1 MNGTPIPD
9 SAGGRASSGARPA
22 MLLAALG
29 VVYGDIGT
37 SPLYAF
43 RESLKSAGGSVAATE
58 AAVLGILS
66 LIVWTLVIVVTLK
79 YVLFVMRAD
88 NQGEGGIMALLALAL
103 PEVSEKGTR
112 KFLLVV
118 GVGGAALLYGDGMI
132 TPAIS
137 VLSAVEGLSFATT
150 FFEPY
155 IVPITLVILIALF
168 AVQSY
173 GSGPIGRL
181 FGPIMTIWFLTL
193 GLAGFWHILAQP
205 SVLAA
210 LNPAHAISFLGGNG
224 WTAVVVLGSVF
235 LVVTGAEALYADMGH
250 FGRRVI
256 RVDWFILVLPALAL
270 NYFGQ
275 GALVLANPQAAANP
289 FFLMFPSWLL
299 YPIVV
304 LATAATVIAS
314 QALISGAF
322 TLSQQATL
330 LGLLPRLEIRQTS
343 SSAIGQVY
351 MPQINWLLAG
361 SVVALVLGFRTSG
374 ALANAYGIAVVST
387 MIATTVLAGVVAHH
401 RWGWSLPLVL
411 TVTGAFLI
419 IDLIFLV
426 ANAPKIPH
434 GGWFPLIAGALIF
447 TIMMTWRR
455 GRKVVLERL
464 EEDQAKLS
472 EFFEKLDDRQLP
484 RVKGTAV
491 YLSARRDTV
500 PSALA
505 LNLRHNK
512 VLHDRVLL
520 LNVEVLRVPF
530 VTEKSRVVIEAL
542 PKGFLGVTVRFGFY
556 EKLDVLDALN
566 RHTKAARGDG
576 SFTFELAETTF
587 FLGREVPVP
596 TVRPDLSG
604 WQTAIYTFLTR
615 NAVSAPEYYLI
626 PTENVVELGTRVEI

>member
-181 FGPIMTIWFLTL
+181 FGPIMAIWFLTL

-351 MPQINWLLAG
+351 VPQINWLLAG

-464 EEDQAKLS
+464 EEDQEKLS

-576 SFTFELAETTF
+576 SLTFELAETTF

>member
-181 FGPIMTIWFLTL
+181 FGPIMAIWFLTL

-224 WTAVVVLGSVF
+224 WTAVIVLGSVF

-351 MPQINWLLAG
+351 VPQINWLLAG

>member
-181 FGPIMTIWFLTL
+181 FGPIMAIWFLTL

-351 MPQINWLLAG
+351 VPQINWLLAG
-361 SVVALVLGFRTSG
+361 SVIALVLGFRTSG

>member
-181 FGPIMTIWFLTL
+181 FGPIMAIWFLTL

-304 LATAATVIAS
+304 LATA
-314 QALISGAF
+314 
-322 TLSQQATL
+322 
-330 LGLLPRLEIRQTS
+330 
-343 SSAIGQVY
+343 
-351 MPQINWLLAG
+351 
-361 SVVALVLGFRTSG
+361 
-374 ALANAYGIAVVST
+374 
-387 MIATTVLAGVVAHH
+387 
-401 RWGWSLPLVL
+401 
-411 TVTGAFLI
+411 
-419 IDLIFLV
+419 
-426 ANAPKIPH
+426 
-434 GGWFPLIAGALIF
+434 
-447 TIMMTWRR
+447 
-455 GRKVVLERL
+455 
-464 EEDQAKLS
+464 
-472 EFFEKLDDRQLP
+472 
-484 RVKGTAV
+484 
-491 YLSARRDTV
+491 
-500 PSALA
+500 
-505 LNLRHNK
+505 
-512 VLHDRVLL
+512 
-520 LNVEVLRVPF
+520 
-530 VTEKSRVVIEAL
+530 
-542 PKGFLGVTVRFGFY
+542 
-556 EKLDVLDALN
+556 
-566 RHTKAARGDG
+566 
-576 SFTFELAETTF
+576 
-587 FLGREVPVP
+587 
-596 TVRPDLSG
+596 
-604 WQTAIYTFLTR
+604 
-615 NAVSAPEYYLI
+615 
-626 PTENVVELGTRVEI
+626 

>member
-181 FGPIMTIWFLTL
+181 FGPIMAIWFLTL

-351 MPQINWLLAG
+351 VPQINWLLAG

-426 ANAPKIPH
+426 ANAPKILH

>member
-150 FFEPY
+150 LFEPY

-181 FGPIMTIWFLTL
+181 FGPIMAIWFLTL

-351 MPQINWLLAG
+351 VPQINWLLAG

>member
-181 FGPIMTIWFLTL
+181 FGPIMAIWFLTL

-224 WTAVVVLGSVF
+224 WTAVIVLGSVF

-256 RVDWFILVLPALAL
+256 RVDWF
-270 NYFGQ
+270 
-275 GALVLANPQAAANP
+275 
-289 FFLMFPSWLL
+289 
-299 YPIVV
+299 IVV

-351 MPQINWLLAG
+351 VPQINWLLAG

-530 VTEKSRVVIEAL
+530 V
-542 PKGFLGVTVRFGFY
+542 
-556 EKLDVLDALN
+556 
-566 RHTKAARGDG
+566 
-576 SFTFELAETTF
+576 
-587 FLGREVPVP
+587 
-596 TVRPDLSG
+596 
-604 WQTAIYTFLTR
+604 
-615 NAVSAPEYYLI
+615 
-626 PTENVVELGTRVEI
+626 

>member
-181 FGPIMTIWFLTL
+181 FGPIMAIWFLTL

-351 MPQINWLLAG
+351 VPQINWLLAG

-542 PKGFLGVTVRFGFY
+542 PKGFLGVTLRFGFY

>member
-58 AAVLGILS
+58 AAGLGILS

-181 FGPIMTIWFLTL
+181 FGPIMAIWFLTL

-351 MPQINWLLAG
+351 VPQINWLLAG

>member
-181 FGPIMTIWFLTL
+181 FGPIMAIWFLTL

-351 MPQINWLLAG
+351 VPQINWLLAG

>member
-1 MNGTPIPD
+1 
-9 SAGGRASSGARPA
+9 

-181 FGPIMTIWFLTL
+181 FGPIMAIWFLTL

-224 WTAVVVLGSVF
+224 WTAVIVLGSVF

-351 MPQINWLLAG
+351 VPQINWLLAG